1 MIKHSDPKYCRAVI
15 KKVLMR
21 LYIGIQKQNIVL
33 PVYYVLR
40 GYRRSSRI
48 SNKSRSSN

>member
-21 LYIGIQKQNIVL
+21 LYIGIQKQNIVP
-33 PVYYVLR
+33 PVQ
-40 GYRRSSRI
+40 RI
-48 SNKSRSSN
+48 QKVFQDIQQVT